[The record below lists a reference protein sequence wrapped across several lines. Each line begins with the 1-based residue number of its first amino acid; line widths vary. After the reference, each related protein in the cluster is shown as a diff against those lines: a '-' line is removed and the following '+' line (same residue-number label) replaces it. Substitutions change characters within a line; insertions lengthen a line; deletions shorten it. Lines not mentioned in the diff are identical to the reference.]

1 MAVER
6 GLAVEVNT
14 GAMARGYRPIP
25 YPAPAMLRTLRELG
39 GRVILTSDC
48 HDAARL
54 TYGYAEALAL
64 LRAEGFRT
72 ALVLRASGF
81 RETAL

>member
-1 MAVER
+1 M
-6 GLAVEVNT
+6 EVNT

-25 YPAPAMLRTLRELG
+25 YPAPALLRTLRELG

-54 TYGYAEALAL
+54 IYGYAEALAEPAAWQL
-64 LRAEGFRT
+64 PGY
-72 ALVLRASGF
+72 
-81 RETAL
+81 ETPPAA